1 MMYLRRGL
9 SHCELMRLTFS
20 VMFWMVR
27 FFKTG
32 AEWAAEPLEEAMLWS
47 CESKGEMD

>member
-32 AEWAAEPLEEAMLWS
+32 GAEWAPEPLEDAMLWN
-47 CESKGEMD
+47 

>member
-1 MMYLRRGL
+1 
-9 SHCELMRLTFS
+9 LTFS